1 MTKENYEMRLQN
13 KVALITGATKGIGAE
28 AARLFA
34 REGARVVICGRD
46 EASGLEVA
54 EEINE
59 KSGEQQAWFCLLDV
73 TSYES

>member
-1 MTKENYEMRLQN
+1 MRLQN

-46 EASGLEVA
+46 EA
-54 EEINE
+54 
-59 KSGEQQAWFCLLDV
+59 
-73 TSYES
+73 